1 VSKVSNQKKKEMEE
15 QQQPIK
21 SEEIKIEIIDGIH
34 KTDSFQSYEKELVDF
49 LREDALENQ
58 KQRLSV
64 TFLWFYENKL
74 VSYITLLNDK
84 INLEGDL
91 KEFFKEKGIHY
102 KSLPALKIGRLC
114 VDNNFLRRG
123 FGRSMILSA
132 IQIANG
138 INQNKA
144 GCRFITLDA
153 KRNSDKRL
161 DSIHFYKKMGFKT
174 LKERVKGTTPMY
186 LDLKLIGGN

>member
-1 VSKVSNQKKKEMEE
+1 MVEG
-15 QQQPIK
+15 QQLQIK
-21 SEEIKIEIIDGIH
+21 QEEIKIEIIDRSH
-34 KTDSFQSYEKELVDF
+34 KTDLFQSYEKELVDF
-49 LREDALENQ
+49 LREDAIENQ

-64 TFLWFYENKL
+64 TFLWFYEGTL

-102 KSLPALKIGRLC
+102 KSLPALKIGRIC
-114 VDNNFLRRG
+114 VDDNFLKRG
-123 FGRSMILSA
+123 LGRSMILSA

-138 INQNKA
+138 INKNKA

-153 KRNSDKRL
+153 KRNPDTRL
-161 DSIHFYKKMGFKT
+161 DSIHFYKRMGFKT
-174 LKERVKGTTPMY
+174 LKERVKGTIPMY
-186 LDLKLIGGN
+186 LDLKLIEEN

>member
-1 VSKVSNQKKKEMEE
+1 MEE
-15 QQQPIK
+15 SQLLIK
-21 SEEIKIEIIDGIH
+21 PEEIKIEIIDVSYNVS
-34 KTDSFQSYEKELVDF
+34 TFNSYEKELVDF
-49 LREDALENQ
+49 LKEDAFENQ

-64 TFLWFYENKL
+64 TFLEFYGGNL
-74 VSYITLLNDK
+74 ISYITLLNDK

-102 KSLPALKIGRLC
+102 KSLPSLKIGRLC
-114 VDNNFLRRG
+114 VDDKFLRRG
-123 FGRSMILSA
+123 LGKLMILSA

-138 INQNKA
+138 INKNKS

-153 KRNSDKRL
+153 KRNPNKKL
-161 DSIHFYKKMGFKT
+161 DSIHFYRKISFKI

-186 LDLKLIGGN
+186 LDLKLIEEN

>member
-1 VSKVSNQKKKEMEE
+1 MDLLLTKIKPEE
-15 QQQPIK
+15 V
-21 SEEIKIEIIDGIH
+21 KIEIISDEHDIS
-34 KTDSFQSYEKELVDF
+34 SFTSYEKELVGF
-49 LREDALENQ
+49 LREDALENK

-64 TFLWFYENKL
+64 TFLWFYEGKL
-74 VSYITLLNDK
+74 ASYITLLNDK

-114 VDNNFLRRG
+114 VDDKFLRRG
-123 FGRSMILSA
+123 LGRSMILSA

-138 INQNKA
+138 INGSKA

-153 KRNSDKRL
+153 KRNPDKKL
-161 DSIHFYKKMGFKT
+161 DSIHFYRKAGFKA
-174 LKERVKGTTPMY
+174 LKERIKGTTPMY
-186 LDLKLIGGN
+186 LDLKLIGEN